1 MRAYGPGAS
10 IVGANGLLITAPGSK
25 TQAKQLWLTD
35 VLLLGMWDHF
45 SSGGT
50 LVSCIGKGLLYH

>member
-10 IVGANGLLITAPGSK
+10 IVGASGLLITAPGSK
-25 TQAKQLWLTD
+25 TQLSGSSQME
-35 VLLLGMWDHF
+35 LLLGAWDHF

-50 LVSCIGKGLLYH
+50 LVSCIGRGLLYR